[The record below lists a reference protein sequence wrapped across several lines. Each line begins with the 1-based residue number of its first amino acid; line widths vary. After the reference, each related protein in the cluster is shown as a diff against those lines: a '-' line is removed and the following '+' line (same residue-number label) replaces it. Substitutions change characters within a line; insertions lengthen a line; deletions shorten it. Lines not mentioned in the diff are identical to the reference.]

1 MVPLLQCCDF
11 SLAWQAWV
19 RRIFLQATCKSDAC
33 FHGCLGGS
41 CGLGQHAT
49 YSHLGVHR
57 IFLQATCK
65 SDACFHGALVG
76 LVDLDS
82 MLPTHIWVF
91 TEYSFRQ
98 HANQMHVFMAP
109 WWVLWTW
116 TACYLLT
123 SGCSW
128 QATEAISYCHE
139 KGVMHKERLLKA
151 SSFSC
156 RKLAPCRKSPAP
168 QLLVLSA
175 GSEVR
180 EPSLAAA
187 CLLQVDVS
195 VCIN

>member
-1 MVPLLQCCDF
+1 MWFPFCNV
-11 SLAWQAWV
+11 A
-19 RRIFLQATCKSDAC
+19 IFPWRGR
-33 FHGCLGGS
+33 HGYAEYS
-41 CGLGQHAT
+41 FRQHANQMP
-49 YSHLGVHR
+49 V
-57 IFLQATCK
+57 FMA
-65 SDACFHGALVG
+65 ALVG